1 MILLAAE
8 STALSLSIDGPR
20 LFLRRLFPRLER
32 PLDTRLKD
40 LTLLLDASR
49 DMNVSVP
56 WNAPKFVWSTAWKLH
71 ERLLPFLHYWDS
83 CLSKNTNLNLAV
95 LWWKSIS
102 GNRKGT
108 IVADGGIA
116 YDFLPSFTR
125 LLVSFPLAYL
135 YPNLHHQN
143 VAIRTRYLDT
153 MIKTEIASIRKA
165 YGSEELIDIVVLGS
179 GFDPRAVK
187 FLGNAEERGEE
198 IGLVNWSEVDLPEVI
213 EQKCKIFARFLSR
226 RKKVFSARMPS
237 LYGGDL
243 NDIAKIKDV
252 LNAILKKN
260 DETGSLIIV
269 VEAVLMYLQEEKVK
283 PLLQMCFNEVG
294 KVHSNRRVSFV
305 FADRLDNE
313 ISGNVV
319 NCCKTLKEEKNAAC
333 RYLND
338 IGMELV
344 DWRPKPGRARHM
356 GVARVLGRNKVDD
369 ANRIISSAHVPA

>member
-1 MILLAAE
+1 
-8 STALSLSIDGPR
+8 
-20 LFLRRLFPRLER
+20 
-32 PLDTRLKD
+32 
-40 LTLLLDASR
+40 
-49 DMNVSVP
+49 
-56 WNAPKFVWSTAWKLH
+56 
-71 ERLLPFLHYWDS
+71 
-83 CLSKNTNLNLAV
+83 
-95 LWWKSIS
+95 
-102 GNRKGT
+102 
-108 IVADGGIA
+108 
-116 YDFLPSFTR
+116 
-125 LLVSFPLAYL
+125 
-135 YPNLHHQN
+135 
-143 VAIRTRYLDT
+143 
-153 MIKTEIASIRKA
+153 
-165 YGSEELIDIVVLGS
+165 
-179 GFDPRAVK
+179 
-187 FLGNAEERGEE
+187 
-198 IGLVNWSEVDLPEVI
+198 
-213 EQKCKIFARFLSR
+213 
-226 RKKVFSARMPS
+226 MPS

-252 LNAILKKN
+252 LNTILKKN

-294 KVHSNRRVSFV
+294 IVHSNRRVSFV